1 MLHRYKGQDKTTN
14 IVNLNIYAV
23 NYNILRVMSGLAAL
37 AYTL

>member
-1 MLHRYKGQDKTTN
+1 MLHRYKGQIQSNDR
-14 IVNLNIYAV
+14 VNLNIYAV